1 MQSVAPLVSFLDSL
15 RDFTKLMNKSY
26 KATSLLRLC
35 IEQSSDRVKTT
46 ITTYKPQ
53 RNLNKELPKRLLKP
67 VTTRWSSHVKA
78 IRRFMILWEPVQQM
92 LVMPQWREI
101 WQANRPNKLIPFDAN
116 TYILLSSV
124 LPPLLVFDKLI
135 LAAQGSQI
143 MLGEM
148 FFNVM
153 KTHDHL
159 KALSLPEV
167 PGQALVRSLCDQ
179 MEKYFFSH
187 SSRYATPQL
196 QIDSAFQSS
205 SADHRID
212 RAAHLIALSAR
223 LDPRFI
229 ISRQYLQVWSRLL
242 SADML
247 GGRFPSP
254 AAVFPQQKV
263 DSVWKRMLLAL
274 VKHRADPS
282 SSSLTTESISSGNV
296 RTDLLFL
303 SDFLCSDPEL
313 AETPSGTSAVQ
324 EVHDFWSSQVE
335 GTWATAPDGK
345 LARGTTGGRRHR
357 CGPISLPLLSRFCS
371 LLPAQRRRSVCS
383 VWLGVSV
390 TTCAAA

>member
-1 MQSVAPLVSFLDSL
+1 M
-15 RDFTKLMNKSY
+15 
-26 KATSLLRLC
+26 
-35 IEQSSDRVKTT
+35 
-46 ITTYKPQ
+46 
-53 RNLNKELPKRLLKP
+53 
-67 VTTRWSSHVKA
+67 KA
-78 IRRFMILWEPVQQM
+78 IRRFVILWEPVQQM
-92 LVMPQWREI
+92 LVLPQWREI

-116 TYILLSSV
+116 TYILSSV
-124 LPPLLVFDKLI
+124 LPPLLAFDKLI

-205 SADHRID
+205 SADHR
-212 RAAHLIALSAR
+212 AAHLIALSAR

-247 GGRFPSP
+247 M
-254 AAVFPQQKV
+254 AAV
-263 DSVWKRMLLAL
+263 SLL
-274 VKHRADPS
+274 
-282 SSSLTTESISSGNV
+282 
-296 RTDLLFL
+296 LLGR
-303 SDFLCSDPEL
+303 SKSL
-313 AETPSGTSAVQ
+313 AERPN
-324 EVHDFWSSQVE
+324 
-335 GTWATAPDGK
+335 
-345 LARGTTGGRRHR
+345 
-357 CGPISLPLLSRFCS
+357 
-371 LLPAQRRRSVCS
+371 
-383 VWLGVSV
+383 
-390 TTCAAA
+390 